1 MCRKKINKT
10 PHHQARP
17 GSQNHNEG
25 KQTRYSQGQGRNSNR
40 QIHDLNVNNESSDEF
55 DTLVFDTI
63 TVDSITSDSNSQTKD
78 EALVMIDIELPN
90 NTHNTQ
96 LRAKVDTGAQA
107 NILPLRLYRSMF
119 PENISYDGKP
129 KISAVKKSTATLT
142 AYGGTPIPQF
152 GTCEIKCSYKNNNT
166 SATFYVTDVHSRAI
180 IGLPTVHYNYWIT
193 RSSLDYVELFNREIT
208 STRDLAY

>member
-17 GSQNHNEG
+17 GSQNPIEG

-40 QIHDLNVNNESSDEF
+40 RIHDLNVNNESSDEFEF

-63 TVDSITSDSNSQTKD
+63 TVDSITPDSNSQTKD

-96 LRAKVDTGAQA
+96 LRAKVDTVKQT
-107 NILPLRLYRSMF
+107 
-119 PENISYDGKP
+119 SY
-129 KISAVKKSTATLT
+129 
-142 AYGGTPIPQF
+142 
-152 GTCEIKCSYKNNNT
+152 
-166 SATFYVTDVHSRAI
+166 H
-180 IGLPTVHYNYWIT
+180 
-193 RSSLDYVELFNREIT
+193 
-208 STRDLAY
+208 

>member
-1 MCRKKINKT
+1 
-10 PHHQARP
+10 
-17 GSQNHNEG
+17 
-25 KQTRYSQGQGRNSNR
+25 
-40 QIHDLNVNNESSDEF
+40 LNVNNESSDEFEF

-63 TVDSITSDSNSQTKD
+63 TVDSITPDSNSQTKD

-129 KISAVKKSTATLT
+129 KISAVKKSTTTLT
-142 AYGGTPIPQF
+142 AYGGTPIP
-152 GTCEIKCSYKNNNT
+152 
-166 SATFYVTDVHSRAI
+166 
-180 IGLPTVHYNYWIT
+180 
-193 RSSLDYVELFNREIT
+193 
-208 STRDLAY
+208 